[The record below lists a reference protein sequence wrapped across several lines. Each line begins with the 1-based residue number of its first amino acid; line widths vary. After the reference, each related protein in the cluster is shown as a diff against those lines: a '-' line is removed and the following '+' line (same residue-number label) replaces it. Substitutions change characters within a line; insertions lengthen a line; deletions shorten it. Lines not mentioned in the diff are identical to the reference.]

1 VKRRLLRSRA
11 GVAFALLLG
20 TACGAAGD
28 LPREGEVRRAAS
40 PSPAVTADASASASP
55 DTSAGVDMLRPV
67 PGFPGV
73 ETRPMGTARGE
84 HVFVTRDALT
94 SSSVAFAELWVIPLS
109 NGADARAI
117 VRYPGHATPWL
128 SSRISPDGSRYA
140 LDLDR
145 GDGTRRIAIANLA
158 NGTLRWLLSD
168 DTNVSDQQPV
178 WDPTGG
184 RIAFTR
190 DGAGVWVSNVDGS
203 GTRRVVSLAVGGP
216 VYVHQWT
223 ADGRQ
228 VAFYQGV
235 GYDTVDVA
243 TGGRVHMSNV
253 VSADASW
260 RLASPHLVAHAY
272 TAVSGGDE
280 QSIFFA
286 DSSAGTRTVLAHG
299 TAISESLGQP
309 RWRPGADEFMYAF
322 SDYRTERAELRVRS
336 LAGAERIL
344 PIAGGSGTWTSDG
357 SAIAYLRG
365 EEVQLPG
372 SGEGA
377 QRALVLAEIRVIEAD
392 GTRDRLLY
400 RTPATDGQLPPNWC
414 VCNDAIAT
422 RRL

>member
-1 VKRRLLRSRA
+1 
-11 GVAFALLLG
+11 
-20 TACGAAGD
+20 
-28 LPREGEVRRAAS
+28 
-40 PSPAVTADASASASP
+40 
-55 DTSAGVDMLRPV
+55 
-67 PGFPGV
+67 
-73 ETRPMGTARGE
+73 
-84 HVFVTRDALT
+84 
-94 SSSVAFAELWVIPLS
+94 
-109 NGADARAI
+109 
-117 VRYPGHATPWL
+117 
-128 SSRISPDGSRYA
+128 
-140 LDLDR
+140 
-145 GDGTRRIAIANLA
+145 
-158 NGTLRWLLSD
+158 
-168 DTNVSDQQPV
+168 
-178 WDPTGG
+178 
-184 RIAFTR
+184 
-190 DGAGVWVSNVDGS
+190 
-203 GTRRVVSLAVGGP
+203 
-216 VYVHQWT
+216 
-223 ADGRQ
+223 
-228 VAFYQGV
+228 
-235 GYDTVDVA
+235 DVA

-260 RLASPHLVAHAY
+260 RLVSPHLVAHAY

-280 QSIFFA
+280 QSIFLA
-286 DSSAGTRTVLAHG
+286 DSSAGIRTVLAHG

-357 SAIAYLRG
+357 SAIAYVRA

-414 VCNDAIAT
+414 VCNDAIAM